1 MLSVSKALD
10 WQASST
16 RRLTWSVTNVMQH
29 SPVTCSTVHNGFS
42 QPAHDMRVA
51 GYGIGGSAVEC

>member
-1 MLSVSKALD
+1 MLSVSKLLTGK
-10 WQASST
+10 QAST
-16 RRLTWSVTNVMQH
+16 RRLTWSVTNVMRH
-29 SPVTCSTVHNGFS
+29 SPVTCSTVQSGFS